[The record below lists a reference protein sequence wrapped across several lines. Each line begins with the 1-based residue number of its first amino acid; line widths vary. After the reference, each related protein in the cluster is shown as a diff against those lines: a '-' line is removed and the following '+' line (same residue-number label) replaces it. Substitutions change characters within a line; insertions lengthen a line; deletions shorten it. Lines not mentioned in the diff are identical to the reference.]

1 MFNQQPQKPAFKF
14 VIKSKIETVDSSTP
28 SKLTK
33 QDDKT
38 TIGSIPNLDDR
49 KRKRPANE
57 SVTPIATKKI
67 HSQLLKWNK
76 KKEELKQDD
85 KSDVEKA
92 EAKNDFADLSA
103 LTCLL
108 CQRKFKAKVDL
119 LRHIELSDLHKN
131 NLKDPVAVSK
141 ATLKLNFLKSQ
152 DEKKKE
158 EQAVEY
164 RNRAA
169 ERRLAYGQPE
179 KPVLSPPSS
188 PPRQVSRELQVFTI
202 YTHALPK
209 ASLYTPIS
217 DDNKGARMLAQ
228 MGWKKGEGLG
238 KDGTGILDPVKA
250 ESYGQSAGIG
260 STAKRDVGGNDG
272 SYRTRTI
279 DAVS

>member
-28 SKLTK
+28 SNPAK
-33 QDDKT
+33 QDDKI

-49 KRKRPANE
+49 KRKRPTNE

-76 KKEELKQDD
+76 KKEELKQED
-85 KSDVEKA
+85 KSEVEKA

-131 NLKDPVAVSK
+131 NLKDPIAVNK

-188 PPRQVSRELQVFTI
+188 PPRQISRELQVSTDI
-202 YTHALPK
+202 KKVLLLTC
-209 ASLYTPIS
+209 
-217 DDNKGARMLAQ
+217 ARMLAQ

-260 STAKRDVGGNDG
+260 STAKRDLGGSDG

-279 DAVS
+279 DAARKRYLGGGK